1 VRERAKRTRT
11 RTKRI
16 RRGLDQTMNAKRR
29 EKVVKVRQK
38 TNNEKLDKTINLFG
52 GEARE
57 DERNRWQQLLVE

>member
-1 VRERAKRTRT
+1 
-11 RTKRI
+11 
-16 RRGLDQTMNAKRR
+16 MNAKRR